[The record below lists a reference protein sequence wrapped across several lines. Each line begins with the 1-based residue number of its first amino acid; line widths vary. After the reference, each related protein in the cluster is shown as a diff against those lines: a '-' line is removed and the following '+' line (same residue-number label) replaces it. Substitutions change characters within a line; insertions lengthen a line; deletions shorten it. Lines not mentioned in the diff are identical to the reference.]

1 MREPSAPG
9 DRPSSMLARLRVTPA
24 AVLCALLAL
33 GPGPAAAEAPGVR
46 STATARLAD
55 LMARRGLPGLS
66 VAVGRDGEL
75 VWAAAF
81 GVSDLDTKAPVTT
94 ESVFPLGST
103 TKTLTA
109 LVLGQLVEEGR
120 LDLDAPI
127 QTYVPGFP
135 KKAHPLT
142 ARLLAGHLSGI
153 RDYDHAAGEYANT
166 REFRTVQEAVAVF
179 EDDPLRFEP
188 GTRHQYSAYNFV
200 LLSAA
205 IEGAAGRPFLS
216 AVADR
221 IAGPLGL
228 AHTGPNRRS
237 APPPGLVT
245 GYAAGFGGVPVRAA
259 ELDVSNKWAAGG
271 FVSTPTEMVRLG
283 NAVLQG
289 KVVKP
294 ETFTLLTTPQKLK
307 DGTDGHG
314 YALGFRSGR
323 RRLAAE
329 GPELRVVHHGGTA
342 NGAMSFFLL
351 VPEARLVVAL
361 QGNLLF
367 QPFTVFSDE
376 AFAIAELFLPGPSPA
391 RR

>member
-1 MREPSAPG
+1 MRHSLRLIASTVFFGLVAHGPS
-9 DRPSSMLARLRVTPA
+9 
-24 AVLCALLAL
+24 
-33 GPGPAAAEAPGVR
+33 PAAAQAADPR
-46 STATARLAD
+46 ASASARLAD
-55 LMARRGLPGLS
+55 LMARRHIPGLS
-66 VAVGRDGEL
+66 IAVGRDGEL

-109 LVLGQLVEEGR
+109 FVLGQLVEEGR

-135 KKAHPLT
+135 KKEHALT

-153 RDYDHAAGEYANT
+153 RDYDMAAGEYANT
-166 REFRTVQEAVAVF
+166 RAFRTVGEALAVF
-179 EDDPLRFEP
+179 KDDPLLFEP

-205 IEGAAGRPFLS
+205 IEGAAGREFLS
-216 AVADR
+216 VVADR
-221 IAGPLGL
+221 IAAPLGL
-228 AHTGPNRRS
+228 TRTGPNRRS

-245 GYAAGFGGVPVRAA
+245 SYTAGFLGAPARAA
-259 ELDVSNKWAAGG
+259 DLDLSNKWAAGG

-294 ETFTLLTTPQKLK
+294 ETFGVLTTTQKLK
-307 DGTDGHG
+307 DGTDAHG

-323 RRLAAE
+323 KRLAE
-329 GPELRVVHHGGTA
+329 GGPELRVVHHGGTA

-376 AFAIAELFLPGPSPA
+376 AFAIAELF
-391 RR
+391 RRR

>member
-1 MREPSAPG
+1 MRS
-9 DRPSSMLARLRVTPA
+9 RLRAIPWT
-24 AVLCALLAL
+24 VLCGVLAL
-33 GPGPAAAEAPGVR
+33 GSASAAAEVVDAR
-46 STATARLAD
+46 SSASARLAD
-55 LMARRGLPGLS
+55 LMARRRIPGLS
-66 VAVGRDGEL
+66 IAVGRDGEV

-81 GVSDLDTKAPVTT
+81 GVSDVDTKAPVTT

-103 TKTLTA
+103 TKALTA
-109 LVLGQLVEEGR
+109 LVLGALVEEGR

-135 KKAHPLT
+135 KKEHPLT

-153 RDYDHAAGEYANT
+153 RDYDQAAGEYANT
-166 REFRTVQEAVAVF
+166 REFRTVEEAVAVF
-179 EDDPLRFEP
+179 KDDPLRFEP

-200 LLSAA
+200 LLSAV
-205 IEGAAGRPFLS
+205 IEGAAGREFLP
-216 AVADR
+216 AVAER
-221 IAGPLGL
+221 ITGPLGL
-228 AHTGPNRRS
+228 TRTGPNRRS
-237 APPPGLVT
+237 ARPAGLVT
-245 GYAAGFGGVPVRAA
+245 SYVAGFLGVPGRAA
-259 ELDVSNKWAAGG
+259 DLDLSNKWAAGG

-283 NAVLQG
+283 NAVLAG

-294 ETFTLLTTPQKLK
+294 ETFTLLTTPQQLK

-323 RRLAAE
+323 RRLAE
-329 GPELRVVHHGGTA
+329 KGPELRVVHHGGTA

-367 QPFTVFSDE
+367 QPFTAFSDE
-376 AFAIAELFLPGPSPA
+376 AFAIAELFRPA
-391 RR
+391 RP

>member
-1 MREPSAPG
+1 MRAWLRAIPS
-9 DRPSSMLARLRVTPA
+9 T
-24 AVLCALLAL
+24 VLCGILAL
-33 GPGPAAAEAPGVR
+33 GPAPTAAEVADAR
-46 STATARLAD
+46 STASARLAD
-55 LMARRGLPGLS
+55 LMARRRIPGLS
-66 VAVGRDGEL
+66 IAVGLDGEL

-127 QTYVPGFP
+127 QAYVPGFP
-135 KKAHPLT
+135 KKGHVLT
-142 ARLLAGHLSGI
+142 ARLLAGHLTGI
-153 RDYDHAAGEYANT
+153 RDYDMAAGEYANT
-166 REFRTVQEAVAVF
+166 REFRTVEEAVAVF
-179 EDDPLRFEP
+179 KDDPLRFEP
-188 GTRHQYSAYNFV
+188 GTRHEYSAYNFV

-205 IEGAAGRPFLS
+205 IEGAAGREFLS

-221 IAGPLGL
+221 IAAPLGL
-228 AHTGPNRRS
+228 TRTGPNRRS
-237 APPPGLVT
+237 APPSGLVSS
-245 GYAAGFGGVPVRAA
+245 YAAGFYGVPARAA
-259 ELDVSNKWAAGG
+259 ALDLSNKWAAGG

-289 KVVKP
+289 KVVRP
-294 ETFTLLTTPQKLK
+294 ETFTVLTTPQKLK

-323 RRLAAE
+323 RRLGE
-329 GPELRVVHHGGTA
+329 ERPEVRVVHHGGTA

-367 QPFTVFSDE
+367 QPFSVFSDE
-376 AFAIAELFLPGPSPA
+376 VFAIAELFRPTAGAA
-391 RR
+391 RRAP